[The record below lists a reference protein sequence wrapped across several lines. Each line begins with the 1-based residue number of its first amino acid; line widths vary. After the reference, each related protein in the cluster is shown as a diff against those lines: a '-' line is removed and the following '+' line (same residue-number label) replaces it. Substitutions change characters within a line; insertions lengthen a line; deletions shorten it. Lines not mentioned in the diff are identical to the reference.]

1 MANLPSVEDL
11 LAAGSHFG
19 HQTQRWNPKM
29 KPYILAE
36 KNGIYVLNLSKTR
49 DLLEEAAK
57 AAAKISE
64 SGKTVLFVG
73 TKPTARQCVLDAAA
87 ACNQFSVT
95 NRWLGGM
102 LTNFQTVRKSI
113 KKIDKIDAMEQD
125 GTFQALSKKEVL
137 DKNRER
143 EKLLSVFG
151 GIREMVNLPGL
162 LVVTDLAHEKI
173 AVAEARRLH
182 IPIIG
187 ICDTN
192 VDPTLVDYPVP
203 ANDDAVKS
211 IKLIVDYIAAN
222 VRSSTTARTS
232 NMQITASLVNEL
244 RQKTGV
250 GMMQCKK
257 ALTETDGDMDKAVEL
272 LRKQGAAVAAKRADK
287 AAKEGR
293 IYLVETADKAAAFEL
308 SCETE
313 PVSNNEDF
321 VALANLAV
329 KAVETQAI
337 SSVEDLKNAVVD
349 GVKINDRLQDVLV
362 KIQENIDFRK
372 FGELKK
378 VPNSVFGV
386 YSHMKGKIG
395 VITELAFEGSADE
408 AALKAAAKDIA
419 MQAAA
424 FAPVALND
432 ASVPAETIE
441 KEKEIAKAQIEASGK
456 QTKPEFMQRQIDGRV
471 AKVLK
476 EIVLEDQEF
485 FMSEKN
491 RSASRTTSRKS
502 LPSSSVF
509 PA

>member
-1 MANLPSVEDL
+1 M
-11 LAAGSHFG
+11 
-19 HQTQRWNPKM
+19 
-29 KPYILAE
+29 
-36 KNGIYVLNLSKTR
+36 
-49 DLLEEAAK
+49 
-57 AAAKISE
+57 
-64 SGKTVLFVG
+64 
-73 TKPTARQCVLDAAA
+73 
-87 ACNQFSVT
+87 
-95 NRWLGGM
+95 
-102 LTNFQTVRKSI
+102 
-113 KKIDKIDAMEQD
+113 
-125 GTFQALSKKEVL
+125 
-137 DKNRER
+137 
-143 EKLLSVFG
+143 
-151 GIREMVNLPGL
+151 
-162 LVVTDLAHEKI
+162 
-173 AVAEARRLH
+173 
-182 IPIIG
+182 
-187 ICDTN
+187 
-192 VDPTLVDYPVP
+192 
-203 ANDDAVKS
+203 
-211 IKLIVDYIAAN
+211 
-222 VRSSTTARTS
+222 
-232 NMQITASLVNEL
+232 
-244 RQKTGV
+244 
-250 GMMQCKK
+250 
-257 ALTETDGDMDKAVEL
+257 
-272 LRKQGAAVAAKRADK
+272 
-287 AAKEGR
+287 
-293 IYLVETADKAAAFEL
+293 ETADKAAAFEL

-321 VALANLAV
+321 VALANLAI

-378 VPNSVFGV
+378 APNSVFGV

-395 VITELAFEGSADE
+395 VITELTFEGSADE

-491 RSASRTTSRKS
+491 PKKLSVKDYLQEVVAKQLGLSS
-502 LPSSSVF
+502 LKVVNF
-509 PA
+509 IRFERGN